1 MFERSTI
8 LPGSPKHYC
17 NIDSL
22 TAVLKDERQRTFRR
36 LRWPAAVSIHKCRIK
51 SVPSA
56 QVLRNSL
63 SGHRCRPATR
73 HYRKRISLRKRPGS
87 GIAHPC
93 QENNLH
99 QRRNARSDNFHVV
112 WRPGG
117 GTQAANCAAPERTS
131 PTSQR
136 IHVTVCD
143 DFPTTDYSESSK
155 DPICL
160 LAGNRRQDDL

>member
-1 MFERSTI
+1 MPAHSGATQFALWT
-8 LPGSPKHYC
+8 SPPIGHETLSEE
-17 NIDSL
+17 NIV
-22 TAVLKDERQRTFRR
+22 TQ
-36 LRWPAAVSIHKCRIK
+36 
-51 SVPSA
+51 A
-56 QVLRNSL
+56 Q
-63 SGHRCRPATR
+63 
-73 HYRKRISLRKRPGS
+73 
-87 GIAHPC
+87 
-93 QENNLH
+93 
-99 QRRNARSDNFHVV
+99 
-112 WRPGG
+112 GG